1 MSMPLPNPA
10 DAMRDALR
18 GHIVRGDWL
27 AGRRLPTERAL
38 SLEYGIGRSVVRRV
52 LAELKRERLITQTVG
67 SGTYVAGLAPT
78 QEPSPETAFAVDA
91 ADVSPAELMAA
102 RIAIEPALVAMV
114 IAHATPADFVRM
126 DECNGR
132 AEAASTLEEFELWDA
147 RLHEA
152 IADAAHNAFVGS
164 MQRLMN
170 QVRSQETWAALKR
183 RSVTPQRRL
192 QYQQDHRALVEALRR
207 RDLDAAC
214 EACTAHLHRV
224 RANML
229 GL

>member
-1 MSMPLPNPA
+1 MPLPNPA
-10 DAMRDALR
+10 QALRDALLAQ
-18 GHIVRGDWL
+18 IVSGDWPP
-27 AGRRLPTERAL
+27 GQRLPTERAL

-52 LAELKRERLITQTVG
+52 LAELKREQLITQTVG
-67 SGTYVAGLAPT
+67 SGTYVAAVALSPALA
-78 QEPSPETAFAVDA
+78 SDAAFAVDA

-114 IAHATPADFVRM
+114 IAHATPADFARM
-126 DECNGR
+126 DECNDR
-132 AEAASTLEEFELWDA
+132 AEAAATLVEFELWDA

-207 RDLDAAC
+207 RDLDAAR

>member
-1 MSMPLPNPA
+1 MPLPNPA
-10 DAMRDALR
+10 QALRDALLAQ
-18 GHIVRGDWL
+18 IMSGDWPP
-27 AGRRLPTERAL
+27 GQRLPTERAL

-67 SGTYVAGLAPT
+67 SGTYVAAVA
-78 QEPSPETAFAVDA
+78 PSPVPASDAAFAVDA

-114 IAHATPADFVRM
+114 IAHATPADFARM
-126 DECNGR
+126 DECNDR
-132 AEAASTLEEFELWDA
+132 AEAAQTLEAFELWDA

-192 QYQQDHRALVEALRR
+192 QYQQDHRALVEALRQ
-207 RDLDAAC
+207 RDLDAAR
-214 EACTAHLHRV
+214 EACTCHLQRV

>member
-1 MSMPLPNPA
+1 MPMPTPA
-10 DAMRDALR
+10 DAMREALR
-18 GHIVRGDWL
+18 AHIASGDWPP
-27 AGRRLPTERAL
+27 GRRLPTERAL
-38 SLEYGIGRSVVRRV
+38 SLAYGIGRSVVRRV

-67 SGTYVAGLAPT
+67 SGTYVAAVAPHRPLVT
-78 QEPSPETAFAVDA
+78 DAAFSVDA

-114 IAHATPADFVRM
+114 IAHATPADFARM
-126 DECNGR
+126 DECNDR
-132 AEAASTLEEFELWDA
+132 AEAAATLEDFELWDA

-192 QYQQDHRALVEALRR
+192 QYQQDHRALVDALRR
-207 RDLDAAC
+207 RDLDAAR
-214 EACTAHLHRV
+214 EACTTHLHRV

>member
-1 MSMPLPNPA
+1 MPLPNPA
-10 DAMRDALR
+10 QSLRDALLAQ
-18 GHIVRGDWL
+18 IVSGDWPS
-27 AGRRLPTERAL
+27 GQRLPTERAL

-67 SGTYVAGLAPT
+67 SGTYVAAVA
-78 QEPSPETAFAVDA
+78 PSPVPASDAAFAVDA

-114 IAHATPADFVRM
+114 IAHATPADFARM
-126 DECNGR
+126 DECNDR
-132 AEAASTLEEFELWDA
+132 AEAAATLEEFEVWDA

-152 IADAAHNAFVGS
+152 VADAAHNAFVGS
-164 MQRLMN
+164 MQRLIN
-170 QVRSQETWAALKR
+170 QVRSQENWAALKR

-192 QYQQDHRALVEALRR
+192 QYQQDHRALVEALRQ
-207 RDLDAAC
+207 RDLDAAR
-214 EACTAHLHRV
+214 EACTGHLQRV

>member
-1 MSMPLPNPA
+1 MPLPNPA
-10 DAMRDALR
+10 VALRDALLAQ
-18 GHIVRGDWL
+18 IVSGDWPP
-27 AGRRLPTERAL
+27 GQRLPTERAL

-67 SGTYVAGLAPT
+67 SGTYVAERSPADVPAPG
-78 QEPSPETAFAVDA
+78 SAFAVDA
-91 ADVSPAELMAA
+91 AAVSPAELMAA
-102 RIAIEPALVAMV
+102 RVAIEPALVAMV
-114 IAHATPADFVRM
+114 IAHATAADFDRM
-126 DECNGR
+126 DDCNDR
-132 AEAASTLEEFELWDA
+132 AEAAQTLEDFELWDA

-152 IADAAHNAFVGS
+152 IADAAHNAFVGA

-170 QVRSQETWAALKR
+170 QVRAQETWAALKR

-192 QYQQDHRALVEALRR
+192 QYQQDHRAMVEALRR
-207 RDLDAAC
+207 RDLDAAR

>member
-1 MSMPLPNPA
+1 MPLPNPA
-10 DAMRDALR
+10 QALRDALLAQ
-18 GHIVRGDWL
+18 IMSGDWPP
-27 AGRRLPTERAL
+27 GQRLPTERAL

-67 SGTYVAGLAPT
+67 SGTYVAAVA
-78 QEPSPETAFAVDA
+78 PSPVPASDAAFAVDA

-102 RIAIEPALVAMV
+102 RIAIEPALVEMV
-114 IAHATPADFVRM
+114 IAHATPADFARM
-126 DECNGR
+126 DECNDR
-132 AEAASTLEEFELWDA
+132 AEAAQTLEAFELWDA

-192 QYQQDHRALVEALRR
+192 QYQQDHRALVEALRQ
-207 RDLDAAC
+207 RDLDAAR
-214 EACTAHLHRV
+214 EACTCHLQRV

>member
-1 MSMPLPNPA
+1 
-10 DAMRDALR
+10 
-18 GHIVRGDWL
+18 
-27 AGRRLPTERAL
+27 
-38 SLEYGIGRSVVRRV
+38 
-52 LAELKRERLITQTVG
+52 
-67 SGTYVAGLAPT
+67 
-78 QEPSPETAFAVDA
+78 
-91 ADVSPAELMAA
+91 
-102 RIAIEPALVAMV
+102 
-114 IAHATPADFVRM
+114 M
-126 DECNGR
+126 DECNDR
-132 AEAASTLEEFELWDA
+132 AEAAATLEEFELWDA

-207 RDLDAAC
+207 RDLDAAR

>member
-1 MSMPLPNPA
+1 MPLPNPA
-10 DAMRDALR
+10 QALRDALLAQ
-18 GHIVRGDWL
+18 IVSGDWPP
-27 AGRRLPTERAL
+27 GQRLPTERAL

-67 SGTYVAGLAPT
+67 SGTYVAAVA
-78 QEPSPETAFAVDA
+78 PSPVPASDAAFAVNA

-114 IAHATPADFVRM
+114 IAHATPADFARM
-126 DECNGR
+126 DECNDR
-132 AEAASTLEEFELWDA
+132 AEAAATLEEFEVWDA

-152 IADAAHNAFVGS
+152 VADAAHNAFVGS
-164 MQRLMN
+164 MQRLIN
-170 QVRSQETWAALKR
+170 QVRSQENWAALKR

-192 QYQQDHRALVEALRR
+192 QYQQDHRALVDALRR
-207 RDLDAAC
+207 RDLDAAR